1 MYLWELPNAVA
12 DLDAYTKSREMYEK
26 MVRGEITR
34 EDYQAYLK
42 ENPAIVFHR
51 GLDAMAYTV
60 QQMPR
65 VYEEVMS
72 KYPNGTVGP
81 WNEDPRN
88 YCYTW
93 LGDRAGYGLAAG
105 IGQFLG
111 FNETTI
117 ERVRNWNISS
127 ALEFI
132 NLAKSGNG
140 IDQYLDRNWKYW
152 DLIKFIYGYGGAN
165 YVGWDTNR
173 YDNLYLPIAMKAFG
187 IPHSNRGIEYEH
199 YIDAPARHVVILED
213 IVFGLPDAVLQPI
226 KAGQYN
232 ETLIFPGNGI
242 SCIGSPLYG
251 IRKDIAYG
259 QQNPVEPNAKYM
271 EAYLPIRGN
280 KIYFFKFGQK
290 G

>member
-1 MYLWELPNAVA
+1 
-12 DLDAYTKSREMYEK
+12 
-26 MVRGEITR
+26 
-34 EDYQAYLK
+34 
-42 ENPAIVFHR
+42 
-51 GLDAMAYTV
+51 MAYTV

-65 VYEEVMS
+65 VYGEVMS
-72 KYPNGTVGP
+72 KYPNEKMYGYDV
-81 WNEDPRN
+81 RLF
-88 YCYTW
+88 YYHW
-93 LGDRAGYGLAAG
+93 LNDRANYGLKNAIA
-105 IGQFLG
+105 QFLG
-111 FNETTI
+111 GDITEVPRGEGAWDRI
-117 ERVRNWNISS
+117 WNFVQTLNGTDAYLS
-127 ALEFI
+127 
-132 NLAKSGNG
+132 KSFSH
-140 IDQYLDRNWKYW
+140 W
-152 DLIKFIYGYGGAN
+152 DLVKFIYGYGGAN

-173 YDNLYLPIAMKAFG
+173 YDNLYLPIAMRAFG

-199 YIDAPARHVVILED
+199 YIDAPARYVRGLED

-259 QQNPVEPNAKYM
+259 QQNPVEPNAKYI

-280 KIYFFKFGQK
+280 KIYFFKLGQK